1 MDGEVRQY
9 YEGRSLDELKD
20 YVKEKSWENQDP
32 IPWWRS
38 PTAPQ

>member
-1 MDGEVRQY
+1 MDGEVRPY
-9 YEGRSLDELKD
+9 SESRALEELKNFIE
-20 YVKEKSWENQDP
+20 KESWKEQDP